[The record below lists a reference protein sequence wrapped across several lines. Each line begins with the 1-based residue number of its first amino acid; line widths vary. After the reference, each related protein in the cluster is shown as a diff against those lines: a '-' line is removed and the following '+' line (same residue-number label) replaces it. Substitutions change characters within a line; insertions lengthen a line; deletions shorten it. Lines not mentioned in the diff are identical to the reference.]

1 MQERANSL
9 TAQIEDIRQQ
19 FTAAEPFLSL
29 VETTLTAPLPDID
42 AAALIE
48 ELNGFDQR
56 QQSIST
62 KLRAA
67 KTAVEHIEGMSSG
80 AEKERANNAIG
91 AINALMKAF
100 DAGKDILED
109 AISAARIY
117 DQAESFLTDT
127 MEGDSLA
134 REAAATDLVD
144 AAAAEAA
151 IQKSDEAIAKF
162 VQARDA
168 LRAVQNEGS
177 WLIDSS
183 EAFEQSAND
192 LLKPFEDYATLRITA
207 QEHAK
212 ETDEARINLASQAMV
227 EANAQYN
234 AAEEEAAQLIAGKRD
249 QYPTDIVRKAYE
261 TTLQKNET
269 VASWQSEYAKTTSLL
284 DQL

>member
-1 MQERANSL
+1 ML
-9 TAQIEDIRQQ
+9 C
-19 FTAAEPFLSL
+19 
-29 VETTLTAPLPDID
+29 
-42 AAALIE
+42 
-48 ELNGFDQR
+48 
-56 QQSIST
+56 
-62 KLRAA
+62 
-67 KTAVEHIEGMSSG
+67 
-80 AEKERANNAIG
+80 
-91 AINALMKAF
+91 
-100 DAGKDILED
+100 
-109 AISAARIY
+109 
-117 DQAESFLTDT
+117 
-127 MEGDSLA
+127 
-134 REAAATDLVD
+134 
-144 AAAAEAA
+144 
-151 IQKSDEAIAKF
+151 
-162 VQARDA
+162 
-168 LRAVQNEGS
+168 GS